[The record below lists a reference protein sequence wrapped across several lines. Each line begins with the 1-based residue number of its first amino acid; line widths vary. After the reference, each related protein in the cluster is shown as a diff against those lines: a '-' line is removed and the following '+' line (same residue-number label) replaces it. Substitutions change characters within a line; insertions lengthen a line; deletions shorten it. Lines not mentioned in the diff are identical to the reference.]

1 MEENEQNIIDRI
13 CRGDT
18 AAFQRLV
25 ERYKKKIYFLAYDIL
40 GDHHEAED
48 ISQEVFIKVFR
59 SLRNF
64 RRDAKMS
71 SWIYQITA
79 NTCIDALR
87 KKKSKPQVNLEDFN
101 HVSLQDNL
109 AGGGTRVQNPELSAE
124 ASIMQHKIQNALHKV
139 TPKERTVFVMRHYN
153 DLKIKEIAET
163 LQVSSGTVKSLLFRA
178 LKKLRKELSTHREK
192 SSMEANYD

>member
-178 LKKLRKELSTHREK
+178 LKKLRKELSIHQGK

>member
-178 LKKLRKELSTHREK
+178 LKKLRKELSTHRGK

>member
-87 KKKSKPQVNLEDFN
+87 KKKSKPQVNLEYFN

-178 LKKLRKELSTHREK
+178 LKKLRKELSTHRGK

>member
-71 SWIYQITA
+71 SWICQITA

-109 AGGGTRVQNPELSAE
+109 AGGSTRVQNPELSAE

-178 LKKLRKELSTHREK
+178 LKKLRKELSTHRGK

>member
-178 LKKLRKELSTHREK
+178 LKKLRKELSIHRGK

>member
-163 LQVSSGTVKSLLFRA
+163 LQVSSGTIKSLLFRA
-178 LKKLRKELSTHREK
+178 LKKLRKELSIHRGK

>member
-101 HVSLQDNL
+101 HVSIQDNL

>member
-109 AGGGTRVQNPELSAE
+109 AGNGTRVQNPELSAE
-124 ASIMQHKIQNALHKV
+124 ASNMQHKIQNALHKV

-178 LKKLRKELSTHREK
+178 LKKLRKELSTHRGK

>member
-139 TPKERTVFVMRHYN
+139 TPKEKTVFVMRHYN

-163 LQVSSGTVKSLLFRA
+163 LQVSSWTVKSLLFRA
-178 LKKLRKELSTHREK
+178 LKKLRKELSTHRGK

>member
-87 KKKSKPQVNLEDFN
+87 KKKSKPQVNLEYFN

>member
-109 AGGGTRVQNPELSAE
+109 AGGGNRVQNPEFSAE

>member
-18 AAFQRLV
+18 AAFQKLV

-87 KKKSKPQVNLEDFN
+87 KKKSKPQVNLEYFN

>member
-48 ISQEVFIKVFR
+48 ISHEVFIKVFR
-59 SLRNF
+59 SLKNF
-64 RRDAKMS
+64 RRNSKMS

-124 ASIMQHKIQNALHKV
+124 ASIMQRRIQNALYKV
-139 TPKERTVFVMRHYN
+139 TPRERAVFVMRHYN
-153 DLKIKEIAET
+153 DLEIKEIAEV
-163 LQVSSGTVKSLLFRA
+163 LNVSSGTVKSLLFRA
-178 LKKLRKELSTHREK
+178 LKKMRKELSTHRGK

>member
-87 KKKSKPQVNLEDFN
+87 KKKSKPQVNLEYFN
-101 HVSLQDNL
+101 HVSLQNNL
-109 AGGGTRVQNPELSAE
+109 AGGGTRVQNPELSSE